1 MRDED
6 KPFVLYRKGPMS
18 FTIVPRGVKGWVQF
32 GVWMALLV
40 PLLLWFTD
48 YAAKHGEG
56 PEFVTGL
63 ALYLGG
69 MLVWT
74 VGGTWWMKAR
84 AEVVDLQELL
94 KLKRELD
101 RKKRGGR

>member
-6 KPFVLYRKGPMS
+6 KPFILTRYGRWS
-18 FTIVPRGVKGWVQF
+18 FKIAPRNGKGWRQTL
-32 GVWMALLV
+32 VWMVLLA
-40 PLLLWFTD
+40 PITGGFAWF
-48 YAAKHGEG
+48 ASGQPEG
-56 PEFVTGL
+56 STLHFGL
-63 ALYLGG
+63 ALYLIAMVAWGTGG
-69 MLVWT
+69 MM
-74 VGGTWWMKAR
+74 WMKAR